1 MRRMKLLRLL
11 TAFAATP
18 WAMMPDRLEAAA
30 ALLLARAN
38 DLPTGFVSSIEGFAG
53 PAAAAPGS
61 GSAKQPAGVV
71 AVIPVF
77 GVISHRAHMVAD
89 ICGPG
94 GTSTEMLQQTI
105 RGAVN
110 DPNVKAIV
118 LDIDSPGGSVFGVQ
132 ELADEIFAARSAKP
146 ILASANSLAASAAYW
161 IGTAASE
168 LHVTPSGEV
177 GSIGVFATH
186 VDKSKA
192 QELQGL
198 KTTLISAGKYKT
210 EGNSLAP
217 LDPEALASIQT
228 RVNDYY
234 GAFTG
239 AVAKFRGRPVADVR
253 GGFGE
258 GRTVGAKQ
266 AVAEG
271 MADGVATLDE
281 VITRAAKLARQNE
294 RQAGAGS
301 SRALAETRIRIAGAL

>member
-1 MRRMKLLRLL
+1 MKLLRLL

-61 GSAKQPAGVV
+61 GSAKPAGVV

-132 ELADEIFAARSAKP
+132 ELADEIFAARSTKP

-168 LHVTPSGEV
+168 LHVTPSG
-177 GSIGVFATH
+177 
-186 VDKSKA
+186 
-192 QELQGL
+192 
-198 KTTLISAGKYKT
+198 
-210 EGNSLAP
+210 
-217 LDPEALASIQT
+217 
-228 RVNDYY
+228 
-234 GAFTG
+234 
-239 AVAKFRGRPVADVR
+239 
-253 GGFGE
+253 
-258 GRTVGAKQ
+258 
-266 AVAEG
+266 
-271 MADGVATLDE
+271 
-281 VITRAAKLARQNE
+281 
-294 RQAGAGS
+294 
-301 SRALAETRIRIAGAL
+301 